1 MRHTE
6 LQICRNIKMRHWD
19 LHTEALR
26 CSGATQWPQD
36 VTATL
41 RFFIVVFIQDEVF
54 FFSLIIFTSNYLYFT
69 ERQRH
74 RQRHRDR
81 LRLRQRQRD
90 RDREIYRKRQTG
102 RQS

>member
-6 LQICRNIKMRHWD
+6 MQICRNIKMRHWD

-41 RFFIVVFIQDEVF
+41 RFCIVVFIQDEVF
-54 FFSLIIFTSNYLYFT
+54 FFSLIIFTSNYLHFT
-69 ERQRH
+69 ERQR
-74 RQRHRDR
+74 DR
-81 LRLRQRQRD
+81 FKLGC
-90 RDREIYRKRQTG
+90 RETHAG
-102 RQS
+102 LN

>member
-1 MRHTE
+1 M
-6 LQICRNIKMRHWD
+6 QIRRNFKMRRSD

-69 ERQRH
+69 ERQTE
-74 RQRHRDR
+74 
-81 LRLRQRQRD
+81 RQRD
-90 RDREIYRKRQTG
+90 RETDRQTDRETG
-102 RQS
+102 LNQGAEKLVQV

>member
-6 LQICRNIKMRHWD
+6 MQIHINIKMRRSD

-69 ERQRH
+69 ERQTERQSERETEIE
-74 RQRHRDR
+74 RQRHRH
-81 LRLRQRQRD
+81 
-90 RDREIYRKRQTG
+90 RQT
-102 RQS
+102 QS

>member
-41 RFFIVVFIQDEVF
+41 RFFIVGFIQEEVF
-54 FFSLIIFTSNYLYFT
+54 FFSLIIFTSNYVYLT
-69 ERQRH
+69 ERQTE
-74 RQRHRDR
+74 RQVEITV
-81 LRLRQRQRD
+81 QRNSCRFKL
-90 RDREIYRKRQTG
+90 EPAKLMEM
-102 RQS
+102 SLEC

>member
-6 LQICRNIKMRHWD
+6 MQICRNIKMRHWD

-54 FFSLIIFTSNYLYFT
+54 FFSLIIFTSNYLHFT
-69 ERQRH
+69 ERQR
-74 RQRHRDR
+74 DR
-81 LRLRQRQRD
+81 FKLGC
-90 RDREIYRKRQTG
+90 RETHAG
-102 RQS
+102 LN